1 MGKKGCSSHSLS
13 LEGLYVPSE
22 KKGVLQN
29 VFVRAQHSHLA
40 AHLPE
45 ERMLKGTLLISRHSS
60 SQAHDSSSY
69 CWF

>member
-13 LEGLYVPSE
+13 LEGHQK

-69 CWF
+69 HWF